1 MKWTDKLDGEFN
13 GSPCKIRVG
22 VSETYS
28 ESDYNKNLRE
38 QRVGNVVKDYGILDR
53 PKVGGVSADDLLN
66 DGVPS
71 FRVLFINALIKKQ
84 EVDLLYYCRCQLV
97 DIITMIDVANTTDD
111 LNLELLKVLVGDIKN
126 VFGGDVE

>member
-28 ESDYNKNLRE
+28 ESDYDKNLRE
-38 QRVGNVVKDYGILDR
+38 QRVNNVVKDYGNFDR
-53 PKVGGVSADDLLN
+53 PKVGSISVDDLLN
-66 DGVPS
+66 DGIPS
-71 FRVLFINALIKKQ
+71 FRDSLINKLIEKR
-84 EVDLLYYCRCQLV
+84 EMNLLYHCRYQLV
-97 DIITMIDVANTTDD
+97 DIITMIDSANTTDD

-126 VFGGDVE
+126 VFGDRL